1 MTATV
6 ALTVVSRAGST
17 SNEAQHPLYE
27 RGQVYQF
34 PSGVQVQIMVPMYDL
49 ESEDMIL
56 VLESLSPDVFI
67 SDLTVSEFRAMNPVR
82 VEGEG

>member
-27 RGQVYQF
+27 RGQLYQF
-34 PSGVQVQIMVPMYDL
+34 PSGMRVRIMSIVPDFDSEEVAL
-49 ESEDMIL
+49 VFESQEPL
-56 VLESLSPDVFI
+56 WCI
-67 SDLTVSEFRAMNPVR
+67 SDLSVSEFRAMNPVLI
-82 VEGEG
+82 EGGV